1 MEEYMNFLS
10 TALEEEITNANRKML
25 LEIMVEEA
33 AKKVMSTSNFE
44 HQIFIQLWEKLEL
57 GKEEQKIK
65 QLAERIAEFE
75 RRYENIQNQTKVLD
89 TSELLKLLNMFTNSS
104 TALFD
109 MIGDDEYMP
118 IPWIK
123 KEN

>member
-1 MEEYMNFLS
+1 MNFLS